1 MKKVMFVLSL
11 VGSVVLV
18 SCGGSQSGQRET
30 RKAVRVREIG
40 TNQVNFVRL
49 NTVEQGIYR
58 EGDTLKMNG
67 VTHSVVYNI
76 EDIISLKHSGML
88 ENIVIEK

>member
-1 MKKVMFVLSL
+1 MKKVMYVLSL

-18 SCGGSQSGQRET
+18 SCGSQSGQRET
-30 RKAVRVREIG
+30 RKAVRVRELE

-49 NTVEQGIYR
+49 NKVEEGIYR
-58 EGDTLKMNG
+58 VGDTLKMNG

-88 ENIVIEK
+88 ENVVIEK

>member
-1 MKKVMFVLSL
+1 MKKVMFVFGMLA
-11 VGSVVLV
+11 SVVLI
-18 SCGGSQSGQRET
+18 SCGSQSGQRET
-30 RKAVRVREIG
+30 RKAVRVRELE

-49 NTVEQGIYR
+49 NKVEEGIYR
-58 EGDTLKMNG
+58 VGDTLKMNG

-88 ENIVIEK
+88 ENVVIEK